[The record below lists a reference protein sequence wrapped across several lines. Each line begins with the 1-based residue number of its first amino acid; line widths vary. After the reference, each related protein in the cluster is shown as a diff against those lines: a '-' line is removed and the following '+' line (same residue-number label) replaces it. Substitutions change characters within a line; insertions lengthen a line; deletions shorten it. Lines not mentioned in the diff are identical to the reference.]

1 MFHFLLLVETL
12 ISSDP
17 LSEAGARFQ
26 AIDLLFVPDSD
37 PVPSSNQHTSL
48 YNCVMQVSYSQIS
61 INGQNN
67 HPSLSVM

>member
-1 MFHFLLLVETL
+1 MNVNRDIYLYVFLVPVVEAL

-37 PVPSSNQHTSL
+37 SNPANNQPSPLH
-48 YNCVMQVSYSQIS
+48 NCIMQVRSKVCA
-61 INGQNN
+61 
-67 HPSLSVM
+67 LR